1 MFITRSTSVRW
12 IVTGCLV
19 AALAASGSPTA
30 ATATS
35 ESLVVFG
42 TSLSDP
48 GNAYVFTGGTN
59 SPPEYSVDAFKVP
72 SRPYDRGGH
81 HFSNGKTWIEQ
92 YAELVG
98 LESNAAFAN
107 ASPEATN
114 FAVGA
119 ARAREDGKNVNL
131 PTQVGAFMVK
141 VGGVASP
148 TAQYVIEM
156 GSNDVRDSFVE
167 FAGGGN
173 GAGVIQDALASIAG
187 NILALYGAG
196 ARKFVVFNVPKIAV
210 TPAVRQIDALNP
222 GAAQLIDLLVQI
234 FNGGLHAVVTS
245 LSVLPGIDIRVLD
258 AYQTVTDVVGDPAG
272 FGMTNV
278 TDACILPNIAPYA
291 CQDPDQYLFWD
302 GIHPTRAMHGV
313 VAQRAASLLG
323 Q

>member
-1 MFITRSTSVRW
+1 MFTTRPTSLRW
-12 IVTGCLV
+12 MFTGCLV
-19 AALAASGSPTA
+19 AALAAAGSPTA

-59 SPPEYSVDAFKVP
+59 VPPEYSVDAFKIP
-72 SRPYDRGGH
+72 NRPYDRGGH
-81 HFSNGKTWIEQ
+81 HFSNGETWIEQ

-98 LESNAAFAN
+98 LESNAAYAN

-119 ARAREDGKNVNL
+119 ARAREDGKNRNL
-131 PTQVGAFMVK
+131 PTQVGEFLTK

-156 GSNDVRDSFVE
+156 GSNDVRDSFE
-167 FAGGGN
+167 LFARGGDGT
-173 GAGVIQDALASIAG
+173 GVLQQALGSIAG
-187 NILALYGAG
+187 NIAALYWAG
-196 ARKFVVFNVPKIAV
+196 ARNFVVMNVPNISL
-210 TPAVRQIDALNP
+210 TPAVRQLDALNP
-222 GAAQLIDLLVQI
+222 GAAQLMNLLVVT
-234 FNGGLHAVVTS
+234 FNAGLNAVLTQ

-258 AYQTVTDVVGDPAG
+258 AYQTLTDVVGNPSG
-272 FGMTNV
+272 FGMINV
-278 TDACILPNIAPYA
+278 TDACIMPNIAPYA
-291 CQDPDQYLFWD
+291 CEDVDQYLFWD
-302 GIHPTRAMHGV
+302 GIHPTRAMHAV
-313 VAQRAASLLG
+313 VAQKVTDLLA